1 MDRATRDVYGTLG
14 VRRVINACGNMTL
27 LGGSRLSPR
36 VLAAMAAAND
46 AFVDMAELLARS
58 GEAIAA
64 QLGAEAAVVTS
75 GCFAGLVLG
84 AAAIMTGADP
94 ARIARLPATDGMR
107 DEFLIQAPTRYHYD
121 RAVTVP
127 GGRLVPVGDANGTT
141 AAQLEAAIG
150 PRTAGILYLA
160 KAEGTSGVLPLA
172 DVVAIARRAGIAVL
186 VDAAAE
192 VYPLDRMRWL
202 AGGSGADLV
211 CFGAKYFG
219 AVNSAGV
226 VCGTRQAVEAVIQ
239 NNFVAYESADTQALG
254 RGYKVDRHEVIATVV
269 ALEEWFALDH
279 EARLAQQERR
289 LRAIAAALEGLA
301 GVRAELV
308 WEQPSPWKRLVVR
321 LDEARVGTTA
331 AAVEAALRE
340 GEPSIRV
347 RVEDHA
353 LVLAAHTLDDGDV
366 EIVGRRLRQV
376 LAMGAGAAGA

>member
-1 MDRATRDVYGTLG
+1 MDRATTDVYGMLG
-14 VRRVINACGNMTL
+14 VRRVINACGHMTL

-36 VLAAMAAAND
+36 VLAAMAAANE
-46 AFVDMAELLARS
+46 AFVDMAELLERS
-58 GEAIAA
+58 GRAVAA
-64 QLGAEAAVVTS
+64 RLGAEAAAVTS

-84 AAAIMTGADP
+84 AAAIMTGTEP

-107 DEFLIQAPTRYHYD
+107 HEFLIQASTRYHYD

-127 GGRLVPVGDANGTT
+127 GGRLVPVGDADGTT

-160 KAEGTSGVLPLA
+160 KAEGTPGVLPLA

-192 VYPLDRMRWL
+192 VYPLERMRWL

-219 AVNSAGV
+219 SANSAGV
-226 VCGTRQAVEAVIQ
+226 VCGRRQAVDAVLL

-279 EARLAQQERR
+279 EARLAEEERR
-289 LRAIAAALEGLA
+289 LRTIAAAVEGLA
-301 GVRAELV
+301 GVRAEIV
-308 WEQPSPWKRLVVR
+308 REQTSPWKRLIVR
-321 LDEARVGTTA
+321 LDVHRVGTTA
-331 AAVEAALRE
+331 AAVEAALRA
-340 GEPSIRV
+340 GDPSIRV
-347 RVEDHA
+347 RVEGND
-353 LVLAAHTLDDGDV
+353 LVLAAHTLDDGDAEV
-366 EIVGRRLRQV
+366 VGRHLRHA
-376 LAMGAGAAGA
+376 LA